1 MRIQM
6 RFNCTADE
14 QGTEI
19 SLFEG
24 VWFQRQRHRT
34 KSIHILWSE
43 TTTKNGNSQT
53 LGPVFSISI
62 SCPPPKLNYSAWV
75 SKYEYKHFAAA
86 MGPIKIRRYPASL
99 TGPKF
104 MGLSLRKNNFYDAKI
119 NLARIYSNTTE
130 ELI

>member
-24 VWFQRQRHRT
+24 VWFQRQRRPRKT
-34 KSIHILWSE
+34 GILKHWAPYLVS
-43 TTTKNGNSQT
+43 
-53 LGPVFSISI
+53 PFHA
-62 SCPPPKLNYSAWV
+62 PPPILNYSAWV

-104 MGLSLRKNNFYDAKI
+104 MGLSLRKNIVYDAKI
-119 NLARIYSNTTE
+119 NLARIYSNTTKE
-130 ELI
+130 QI